1 MFNHSL
7 NKVYIYVFISIY
19 CSILS
24 LDPSVEFS
32 ITIIYVYYSV
42 IVVIVIKPMGNQISA
57 NSSFDGDDDEKMAL
71 RLDLYAQRI
80 ILKEVKFNSSLSD
93 SGKCEKLIIITSEV
107 LNRLPFRLISYMDRR
122 HKLFS
127 EKYET
132 FNAMDRALL
141 VNTNPEILKESKLD
155 EPNEFRKR
163 QMCVGLAR
171 FYIQIGNLFNAI
183 MTTMRPYN
191 YENTRRT
198 GPDNFSDMLTFS
210 LLEGRTMSSKD
221 KLRYEMSNMSGFAK
235 KQQDMKKRIGSILK
249 FGEMVQDLTP
259 GEGICNVQREIEQT
273 KITPLTITG
282 SSATETKI
290 KPSIFAMLEELYYDI
305 FHQSSSVN
313 PKSPQ
318 FIAMSASMKEK
329 IYRNDVRELYRI
341 VTGGKEPGPEI
352 ETFTDVAKY
361 VNDNDEIKKW
371 CSQPGNKN
379 LKIKVTNEMRSDSGF
394 VEYVQHIRETI
405 AYTSKQRKAI
415 VGLLDRVFVT
425 MKKSYDELREI
436 EETWYKS
443 GAKRYE
449 GFERDDEYS
458 REFFKLNLKYD
469 FFINPNLTD
478 AELQA
483 ITNEARTRIVRLYA
497 DSYQRFLKGFQLL
510 QKIQANSEIVQLQMQ
525 QEISTK
531 GQEAL
536 EPHSKQPNVENKNK
550 SIIDALNWEST
561 NLRDEKTT
569 SEAIQPIIGEK
580 SSEIASI
587 FRDMTR
593 KIHEKGMSDEKFKQ
607 VCLFYLKKVNAII
620 RPYLM
625 REQFNRETSDNV
637 KFQLSSL
644 DKQYETFV
652 SQQDKPS
659 NTIQQS
665 SPFLSGIV

>member
-1 MFNHSL
+1 
-7 NKVYIYVFISIY
+7 
-19 CSILS
+19 
-24 LDPSVEFS
+24 
-32 ITIIYVYYSV
+32 
-42 IVVIVIKPMGNQISA
+42 MGNKL
-57 NSSFDGDDDEKMAL
+57 SSSSVDIEDTEKMAL
-71 RLDLYAQRI
+71 KLDLYAQRI

-171 FYIQIGNLFNAI
+171 FYVQIGNLFNAI
-183 MTTMRPYN
+183 MSTMRPYN

-198 GPDNFSDMLTFS
+198 GPDNFYDMLTFS
-210 LLEGRTMSSKD
+210 LLEGRTASSKD
-221 KLRYEMSNMSGFAK
+221 KLLYETSNMSGFAK
-235 KQQDMKKRIGSILK
+235 KQADMKNKMASILK
-249 FGEMVQDLTP
+249 FGEIVQDLTP
-259 GEGICNVQREIEQT
+259 GEGICNLQRDIEQN

-318 FIAMSASMKEK
+318 FIAMTAVMKEK

-361 VNDNDEIKKW
+361 VNDNEEIKKW
-371 CSQPGNKN
+371 CSEPQNKN
-379 LKIKVTNEMRSDSGF
+379 LKIKVTNELRSDSGF
-394 VEYVQHIRETI
+394 VEYVQHIKEMM
-405 AYTSKQRKAI
+405 AYTSKQRKGI
-415 VGLLDRVFVT
+415 VGLLDRVFIT
-425 MKKSYDELREI
+425 MKKSEDELREI
-436 EETWYKS
+436 EESWYKS
-443 GAKRYE
+443 QVRRYE
-449 GFERDDEYS
+449 GFERDDEYA

-478 AELQA
+478 ADLQV
-483 ITNEARTRIVRLYA
+483 IINDARTRIVRLYA
-497 DSYQRFLKGFQLL
+497 DSYQRFLKGFKIL
-510 QKIQANSEIVQLQMQ
+510 QKIQANSELMQ
-525 QEISTK
+525 VEMEQKLAKE
-531 GQEAL
+531 GQQQSPEKEKSEL
-536 EPHSKQPNVENKNK
+536 E
-550 SIIDALNWEST
+550 SIKWDST
-561 NLRDEKTT
+561 NLRDEKNT
-569 SEAIQPIIGEK
+569 SDIIQRVLSDK
-580 SSEIASI
+580 SSEISSI
-587 FRDMTR
+587 FRDLTR
-593 KIHEKGMSDEKFKQ
+593 KMYEKGVYDDKSKQ
-607 VCLFYLKKVNAII
+607 ACLFYLKKTNSIA
-620 RPYLM
+620 RPYLDKE
-625 REQFNRETSDNV
+625 RFDRETTDNI

-644 DKQYETFV
+644 DTQYEASMNQGKTIDRQ
-652 SQQDKPS
+652 SQPMITTS
-659 NTIQQS
+659 IIS
-665 SPFLSGIV
+665 

>member
-1 MFNHSL
+1 
-7 NKVYIYVFISIY
+7 
-19 CSILS
+19 
-24 LDPSVEFS
+24 
-32 ITIIYVYYSV
+32 
-42 IVVIVIKPMGNQISA
+42 MGNQIST
-57 NSSFDGDDDEKMAL
+57 SSIGDEDIEKMAL

-127 EKYET
+127 QKYEM

-155 EPNEFRKR
+155 ESNEFRKR

-171 FYIQIGNLFNAI
+171 FYVQIGNLFNAI

-198 GPDNFSDMLTFS
+198 GPDNFYDMLTFS

-221 KLRYEMSNMSGFAK
+221 KQRYETSNMSGFAK
-235 KQQDMKKRIGSILK
+235 KQADMKKRLGSILK
-249 FGEMVQDLTP
+249 FGEIVQDLTP
-259 GEGICNVQREIEQT
+259 GEGICNIQRDIEQT
-273 KITPLTITG
+273 KITPLTVTG

-313 PKSPQ
+313 PKTPQ
-318 FIAMSASMKEK
+318 FIAMTAVMKEK

-361 VNDNDEIKKW
+361 VNDNEEIKNW
-371 CSQPGNKN
+371 CNQPANKN
-379 LKIKVTNEMRSDSGF
+379 LKIKVTDELRSDSGF
-394 VEYVQHIRETI
+394 VEYIQHIKDTI
-405 AYTSKQRKAI
+405 AYTSKQRKSI
-415 VGLLDRVFVT
+415 VALLDRVFVT
-425 MKKSYDELREI
+425 MKKSEDELREI
-436 EETWYKS
+436 EESWYKT
-443 GAKRYE
+443 GARRYE

-478 AELQA
+478 AELQL
-483 ITNEARTRIVRLYA
+483 ITNEARSRIVRLYA
-497 DSYQRFLKGFQLL
+497 DSYQRFLKGFKIL
-510 QKIQANSEIVQLQMQ
+510 QKIQANTELMHLQMQ
-525 QEISTK
+525 QDLANK
-531 GQEAL
+531 GQL
-536 EPHSKQPNVENKNK
+536 QQPLQQLQSNVLQNKAGENEK
-550 SIIDALNWEST
+550 SEIENIKWDST
-561 NLRDEKTT
+561 NLRDEKNASDT
-569 SEAIQPIIGEK
+569 IQRILSEK

-587 FRDMTR
+587 FRDLTR
-593 KIHEKGMSDEKFKQ
+593 KVYEKGISDDKFRQ
-607 VCLFYLKKVNAII
+607 PCLFYLKKLNAIA
-620 RPYLM
+620 RPYLD
-625 REQFNRETSDNV
+625 RERFDKEITDNI

-644 DKQYETFV
+644 DSQYESTV
-652 SQQDKPS
+652 KPS
-659 NTIQQS
+659 GGQTQPVIS
-665 SPFLSGIV
+665 TSIFT

>member
-1 MFNHSL
+1 M
-7 NKVYIYVFISIY
+7 
-19 CSILS
+19 
-24 LDPSVEFS
+24 
-32 ITIIYVYYSV
+32 YYSV
-42 IVVIVIKPMGNQISA
+42 IVLIVLIVVVKPMGNQISS
-57 NSSFDGDDDEKMAL
+57 NSSFGGDDDEKMAL

-249 FGEMVQDLTP
+249 FGEIVQDLTP

-318 FIAMSASMKEK
+318 FIAMSTSMKEK

-341 VTGGKEPGPEI
+341 VTGGKDPGPEI

-371 CSQPGNKN
+371 CNQPGNKN

-394 VEYVQHIRETI
+394 VEYVQHIRDTI
-405 AYTSKQRKAI
+405 VYTSKQRKAI

-497 DSYQRFLKGFQLL
+497 DSYQRFLKGFQIL

-525 QEISTK
+525 QEFSTK
-531 GQEAL
+531 GQEVL
-536 EPHSKQPNVENKNK
+536 EPESKQSNVDNKNK
-550 SIIDALNWEST
+550 SIIDGLNWEST

-569 SEAIQPIIGEK
+569 SEVIQPIIGEK

-659 NTIQQS
+659 NTIQSS
-665 SPFLSGIV
+665 SPFMTSIV

>member
-1 MFNHSL
+1 
-7 NKVYIYVFISIY
+7 
-19 CSILS
+19 
-24 LDPSVEFS
+24 
-32 ITIIYVYYSV
+32 
-42 IVVIVIKPMGNQISA
+42 MGNQITGA
-57 NSSFDGDDDEKMAL
+57 TSSYGDDDEKMAL

-80 ILKEVKFNSSLSD
+80 ILKEVKFNSSLTD
-93 SGKCEKLIIITSEV
+93 SGKCEKLIIITSAV

-127 EKYET
+127 DKYET

-198 GPDNFSDMLTFS
+198 GPDNFSDMLIFS
-210 LLEGRTMSSKD
+210 LMEGRSTNQKD
-221 KLRYEMSNMSGFAK
+221 KLRYELSNMSGFAK
-235 KQQDMKKRIGSILK
+235 KQQDMKKRLGSILK
-249 FGEMVQDLTP
+249 FGEIVQDLTP
-259 GEGICNVQREIEQT
+259 GEGICNVQRDIEQT
-273 KITPLTITG
+273 KVTPLTITG

-290 KPSIFAMLEELYYDI
+290 KPSIFSMLEELYYDI

-318 FIAMSASMKEK
+318 FIAMTAAMKEK

-361 VNDNDEIKKW
+361 VNDNEEIKKW
-371 CSQPGNKN
+371 CNQPENKN
-379 LKIKVTNEMRSDSGF
+379 MKIKVNDELRSDSGF
-394 VEYVQHIRETI
+394 VEYVQHIRDTI
-405 AYTSKQRKAI
+405 AYTSKQRKVI

-425 MKKSYDELREI
+425 MKKSNDELREI
-436 EETWYKS
+436 EQTWFKS
-443 GAKRYE
+443 GAKKYE

-478 AELQA
+478 AELQT

-497 DSYQRFLKGFQLL
+497 DSYQRFLKGFQIL
-510 QKIQANSEIVQLQMQ
+510 QKIQANSEVIQLQMR
-525 QEISTK
+525 QEVATK
-531 GQEAL
+531 GQE
-536 EPHSKQPNVENKNK
+536 EPEMKTPKDTDKNK
-550 SIIDALNWEST
+550 SIIENIIWDGT

-569 SEAIQPIIGEK
+569 SETIQPILSEK

-587 FRDMTR
+587 FREMTS
-593 KIHEKGMSDEKFKQ
+593 KIHSKGMNDDKYKQ
-607 VCLFYLKKVNAII
+607 PSLFYLKKANAIV

-625 REQFNRETSDNV
+625 RDQFNREVNENV
-637 KFQLSSL
+637 KFQLSLL
-644 DKQYETFV
+644 DKQFEG
-652 SQQDKPS
+652 SMNQEKS
-659 NTIQQS
+659 NTNQRS
-665 SPFLSGIV
+665 SSFLTSIL

>member
-1 MFNHSL
+1 MDWWGGVFIHSL
-7 NKVYIYVFISIY
+7 PKTYSYTFIFIY

-24 LDPSVEFS
+24 AMAAVFVGGCGLLS
-32 ITIIYVYYSV
+32 IHIIA
-42 IVVIVIKPMGNQISA
+42 IAMGNKIS
-57 NSSFDGDDDEKMAL
+57 SSSNYTDDTENMAL

-80 ILKEVKFNSSLSD
+80 IMKEVKFNSSLSD

-171 FYIQIGNLFNAI
+171 FYVQIGNLFNAI
-183 MTTMRPYN
+183 MSTMRPYN

-198 GPDNFSDMLTFS
+198 GPDNFYDMLAFS
-210 LLEGRTMSSKD
+210 LLEGRKSTTGSND
-221 KLRYEMSNMSGFAK
+221 KLRYETSNMSGFAK
-235 KQQDMKKRIGSILK
+235 KQADMKKKLGSLLK
-249 FGEMVQDLTP
+249 FGEIVQDLTP
-259 GEGICNVQREIEQT
+259 GEGICNVQKDIEDN
-273 KITPLTITG
+273 KITPLSISG
-282 SSATETKI
+282 SSSTESKI

-318 FIAMSASMKEK
+318 FIAMTAVMKEN

-352 ETFTDVAKY
+352 KTFTDVSKY
-361 VNDNDEIKKW
+361 VNDNEEIKKW
-371 CSQPGNKN
+371 CSGNKN
-379 LKIKVTNEMRSDSGF
+379 LKIKVTDDLRRDSAF
-394 VEYVQHIRETI
+394 VEYVKHIKDTM
-405 AYTSKQRKAI
+405 AYTSKQRKGI

-425 MKKSYDELREI
+425 MKKSEDELREI

-443 GAKRYE
+443 SARRYE
-449 GFERDDEYS
+449 GFERDDEYA

-478 AELQA
+478 ADLQV

-497 DSYQRFLKGFQLL
+497 DSYQRFLKGFQIL
-510 QKIQANSEIVQLQMQ
+510 QKIQANTELTQLEMAQNIAKDAQQQPQTSEKEKPDIKWDSM
-525 QEISTK
+525 
-531 GQEAL
+531 
-536 EPHSKQPNVENKNK
+536 
-550 SIIDALNWEST
+550 
-561 NLRDEKTT
+561 NLREEKTT
-569 SEAIQPIIGEK
+569 SDTVQRILSEK
-580 SSEIASI
+580 DSGASSI
-587 FRDMTR
+587 FRDLSR
-593 KIHEKGMSDEKFKQ
+593 EIYDKGSDDKFKDYS
-607 VCLFYLKKVNAII
+607 LFYLKKLNGIARQYIDKD
-620 RPYLM
+620 R
-625 REQFNRETSDNV
+625 FDSDTV
-637 KFQLSSL
+637 RGIKFQLNQL
-644 DKQYETFV
+644 KAQYDNYTKPQKD
-652 SQQDKPS
+652 SAPQQAAQP
-659 NTIQQS
+659 NI
-665 SPFLSGIV
+665 PWIV

>member
-1 MFNHSL
+1 
-7 NKVYIYVFISIY
+7 
-19 CSILS
+19 
-24 LDPSVEFS
+24 
-32 ITIIYVYYSV
+32 
-42 IVVIVIKPMGNQISA
+42 MGNQITGA
-57 NSSFDGDDDEKMAL
+57 TSSYGDDDEKMAL

-80 ILKEVKFNSSLSD
+80 ILKEVKFNSSLTD
-93 SGKCEKLIIITSEV
+93 SGKCEKLIIITSAV

-127 EKYET
+127 DKYET

-198 GPDNFSDMLTFS
+198 GPDNFSDMLIFS
-210 LLEGRTMSSKD
+210 LMEGRSTNQKD
-221 KLRYEMSNMSGFAK
+221 KLRYELSNMSGFAK
-235 KQQDMKKRIGSILK
+235 KQQDMKKRLGSILK
-249 FGEMVQDLTP
+249 FGEIVQDLTP
-259 GEGICNVQREIEQT
+259 GEGICNVQRDIEQT
-273 KITPLTITG
+273 KVTPLTITG

-290 KPSIFAMLEELYYDI
+290 KPSIFSMLEELYYDI

-318 FIAMSASMKEK
+318 FIAMTAAMKEK

-361 VNDNDEIKKW
+361 VNDNEEIKKW
-371 CSQPGNKN
+371 CNQPENKN
-379 LKIKVTNEMRSDSGF
+379 MKIKVNDELRSDSGF
-394 VEYVQHIRETI
+394 VEYVQHIRDTI
-405 AYTSKQRKAI
+405 AYTSKQRKVI

-425 MKKSYDELREI
+425 MKKSNDELREI
-436 EETWYKS
+436 EQTWFKS
-443 GAKRYE
+443 GAKKYE

-478 AELQA
+478 AELQT

-497 DSYQRFLKGFQLL
+497 DSYQRFLKGFQIL
-510 QKIQANSEIVQLQMQ
+510 QKIQANSEVIQLQMR
-525 QEISTK
+525 QEVATK
-531 GQEAL
+531 GQE
-536 EPHSKQPNVENKNK
+536 EPEMKTPKDTDKNK
-550 SIIDALNWEST
+550 SIIENIIWDGT

-569 SEAIQPIIGEK
+569 SETIQPILSEK

-587 FRDMTR
+587 FREMTS
-593 KIHEKGMSDEKFKQ
+593 KIHSKGTNDDKYKQ
-607 VCLFYLKKVNAII
+607 PSLFYLKKANAIV

-625 REQFNRETSDNV
+625 RDQFNREVNENV
-637 KFQLSSL
+637 KFQLSLL
-644 DKQYETFV
+644 DKQFEG
-652 SQQDKPS
+652 SMNQEKS
-659 NTIQQS
+659 NTNQRS
-665 SPFLSGIV
+665 SSFLTYIV

>member
-1 MFNHSL
+1 
-7 NKVYIYVFISIY
+7 
-19 CSILS
+19 
-24 LDPSVEFS
+24 
-32 ITIIYVYYSV
+32 
-42 IVVIVIKPMGNQISA
+42 MGNQIST
-57 NSSFDGDDDEKMAL
+57 SSIGDEDIEKMAL

-127 EKYET
+127 QKYEM

-155 EPNEFRKR
+155 ESNEFRKR

-171 FYIQIGNLFNAI
+171 FYVQIGNLFNAI

-198 GPDNFSDMLTFS
+198 GPDNFYDMLTFS

-221 KLRYEMSNMSGFAK
+221 KQRYETSNMSGFAK
-235 KQQDMKKRIGSILK
+235 KQADMKKRLGSILK
-249 FGEMVQDLTP
+249 FGEIVQDLTP
-259 GEGICNVQREIEQT
+259 GEGICNIQRDIEQT
-273 KITPLTITG
+273 KITPLTVTG

-313 PKSPQ
+313 PKTPQ
-318 FIAMSASMKEK
+318 FIAMTAVMKEK

-361 VNDNDEIKKW
+361 VNDNEEIKNW
-371 CSQPGNKN
+371 CNQPANKN
-379 LKIKVTNEMRSDSGF
+379 LKIKVTDELRSDSGF
-394 VEYVQHIRETI
+394 VEYIQHIKDTI
-405 AYTSKQRKAI
+405 AYTSKQRKSI
-415 VGLLDRVFVT
+415 VALLDRVFVT
-425 MKKSYDELREI
+425 MKKSEDELREI
-436 EETWYKS
+436 EESWYKT
-443 GAKRYE
+443 GARRYE

-478 AELQA
+478 AELQL
-483 ITNEARTRIVRLYA
+483 ITNEARSRIVRLYA
-497 DSYQRFLKGFQLL
+497 DSYQRFLKGFKIL
-510 QKIQANSEIVQLQMQ
+510 QKIQANTELMHLQMQ
-525 QEISTK
+525 QELANK
-531 GQEAL
+531 GQL
-536 EPHSKQPNVENKNK
+536 QQPLQQLQSNVLQNKAGENEK
-550 SIIDALNWEST
+550 SEIENIKWDST
-561 NLRDEKTT
+561 NLRDEKNASDT
-569 SEAIQPIIGEK
+569 IQRILSEK

-587 FRDMTR
+587 FRDLTR
-593 KIHEKGMSDEKFKQ
+593 KVYEKGISDDKFRQ
-607 VCLFYLKKVNAII
+607 PCLFYLKKLNAIA
-620 RPYLM
+620 RPYLD
-625 REQFNRETSDNV
+625 RERFDKEITDNI

-644 DKQYETFV
+644 DSQYESTV
-652 SQQDKPS
+652 KPS
-659 NTIQQS
+659 GGQTQPVIS
-665 SPFLSGIV
+665 TSIFT

>member
-1 MFNHSL
+1 
-7 NKVYIYVFISIY
+7 
-19 CSILS
+19 
-24 LDPSVEFS
+24 
-32 ITIIYVYYSV
+32 
-42 IVVIVIKPMGNQISA
+42 MGNKISA
-57 NSSFDGDDDEKMAL
+57 ASSFGGDDDEKMAL

-107 LNRLPFRLISYMDRR
+107 LNRLPFRIISYMDRR

-210 LLEGRTMSSKD
+210 LLEGRTLSSKD

-249 FGEMVQDLTP
+249 FKEMVQDLTP
-259 GEGICNVQREIEQT
+259 GEGICNVQRDIEQT

-305 FHQSSSVN
+305 FHQASSVN

-318 FIAMSASMKEK
+318 FIAMSANMKEK
-329 IYRNDVRELYRI
+329 IYLNDVRELYRI

-371 CSQPGNKN
+371 CNQPGNKN
-379 LKIKVTNEMRSDSGF
+379 MKIKVTDDLRKDSGF
-394 VEYVQHIRETI
+394 IEYVQHIRDTI
-405 AYTSKQRKAI
+405 VYTSKQRKAI

-436 EETWYKS
+436 EQTWFKS

-449 GFERDDEYS
+449 GFERDDDYS

-483 ITNEARTRIVRLYA
+483 ITIEARTRIVRLYA
-497 DSYQRFLKGFQLL
+497 DSYQRFLKGFQIL

-525 QEISTK
+525 QEFSTK
-531 GQEAL
+531 GQEQL
-536 EPHSKQPNVENKNK
+536 EQETKQPDIENKNK
-550 SIIDALNWEST
+550 SIIDDLNWDST
-561 NLRDEKTT
+561 NLREEKTT

-580 SSEIASI
+580 SSDVATI

-593 KIHEKGMSDEKFKQ
+593 KIHEKGMSDEKYKQ

-625 REQFNRETSDNV
+625 KDQFNRETTENV

-652 SQQDKPS
+652 SQTDKPS
-659 NTIQQS
+659 NTIQPS
-665 SPFLSGIV
+665 SPFMTAIV

>member
-1 MFNHSL
+1 
-7 NKVYIYVFISIY
+7 
-19 CSILS
+19 
-24 LDPSVEFS
+24 
-32 ITIIYVYYSV
+32 
-42 IVVIVIKPMGNQISA
+42 MGNQIST
-57 NSSFDGDDDEKMAL
+57 SSIGDEDIEKMAL

-127 EKYET
+127 QKYEM

-155 EPNEFRKR
+155 ESNEFRKR

-171 FYIQIGNLFNAI
+171 FYVQIGNLFNAI

-198 GPDNFSDMLTFS
+198 GPDNFYDMLTFS

-221 KLRYEMSNMSGFAK
+221 KQRYETSNMSGFAK
-235 KQQDMKKRIGSILK
+235 KQADMKKRLGSILK
-249 FGEMVQDLTP
+249 FGEIVQDLTP
-259 GEGICNVQREIEQT
+259 GEGICNIQRDIEQT
-273 KITPLTITG
+273 KITPLTVTG

-313 PKSPQ
+313 PKTPQ
-318 FIAMSASMKEK
+318 FIAMTAVMKEK

-361 VNDNDEIKKW
+361 VNDNEEIKNW
-371 CSQPGNKN
+371 CNQPANKN
-379 LKIKVTNEMRSDSGF
+379 LKIKVTDELRSDSGF
-394 VEYVQHIRETI
+394 VEYIQHIKDTI

-415 VGLLDRVFVT
+415 VALLDRVFVT
-425 MKKSYDELREI
+425 MKKSEDELREI
-436 EETWYKS
+436 EESWYKT
-443 GAKRYE
+443 GARRYE

-478 AELQA
+478 AELQL
-483 ITNEARTRIVRLYA
+483 ITNEARSRIVRLYA
-497 DSYQRFLKGFQLL
+497 DSYQRFLKGFKIL
-510 QKIQANSEIVQLQMQ
+510 QKIQANTELMHLQMQ
-525 QEISTK
+525 QELANK
-531 GQEAL
+531 GQL
-536 EPHSKQPNVENKNK
+536 QQPLQQLQSNVLQNKAGENEK
-550 SIIDALNWEST
+550 SEIENIKWDST
-561 NLRDEKTT
+561 NLRDEKNASDT
-569 SEAIQPIIGEK
+569 IQRILSEK

-587 FRDMTR
+587 FRDLTR
-593 KIHEKGMSDEKFKQ
+593 KVYEKGISDDKFRQ
-607 VCLFYLKKVNAII
+607 PCLFYLKKLNAIA
-620 RPYLM
+620 RPYLD
-625 REQFNRETSDNV
+625 RERFDKEITDNI

-644 DKQYETFV
+644 DSQYESTV
-652 SQQDKPS
+652 KPS
-659 NTIQQS
+659 GGQTQPVIS
-665 SPFLSGIV
+665 TSIFT

>member
-1 MFNHSL
+1 
-7 NKVYIYVFISIY
+7 
-19 CSILS
+19 
-24 LDPSVEFS
+24 
-32 ITIIYVYYSV
+32 
-42 IVVIVIKPMGNQISA
+42 MGNQISA
-57 NSSFDGDDDEKMAL
+57 SSSYGDDDEKMAL

-127 EKYET
+127 EKFET

-198 GPDNFSDMLTFS
+198 GPDNFSDMLIFS
-210 LLEGRTMSSKD
+210 LMEGRTLSSKD

-235 KQQDMKKRIGSILK
+235 KQQDMKKRLGSILK

-318 FIAMSASMKEK
+318 FIAMTVAMKEK

-371 CSQPGNKN
+371 CSQPENKN
-379 LKIKVTNEMRSDSGF
+379 MKIKVNDELRSDSGF
-394 VEYVQHIRETI
+394 VEYVQHIRDTI
-405 AYTSKQRKAI
+405 AYTSKQRRAI

-425 MKKSYDELREI
+425 MKKSNDELREI

-443 GAKRYE
+443 GTKKYE

-478 AELQA
+478 AELQS

-497 DSYQRFLKGFQLL
+497 DSYQRFLKGFQIL
-510 QKIQANSEIVQLQMQ
+510 QKIQANSEVIQLQMQ
-525 QEISTK
+525 RELATK
-531 GQEAL
+531 GQEEPAL
-536 EPHSKQPNVENKNK
+536 KPPSSSSGDDKRKSEIENLAW
-550 SIIDALNWEST
+550 DST

-593 KIHEKGMSDEKFKQ
+593 KIHEKGLSDEKFKQ

-625 REQFNRETSDNV
+625 KEQFNRETTDNV

-644 DKQYETFV
+644 DKQYEAFV
-652 SQQDKPS
+652 SQSDKPS
-659 NTIQQS
+659 NTIQPS
-665 SPFLSGIV
+665 SSFLSSIV

>member
-1 MFNHSL
+1 
-7 NKVYIYVFISIY
+7 
-19 CSILS
+19 
-24 LDPSVEFS
+24 
-32 ITIIYVYYSV
+32 
-42 IVVIVIKPMGNQISA
+42 MGNQITGA
-57 NSSFDGDDDEKMAL
+57 SSSYGHDDDEKMAL

-198 GPDNFSDMLTFS
+198 GPDNFSDMLIFS
-210 LLEGRTMSSKD
+210 LMEGRTLSSKD

-235 KQQDMKKRIGSILK
+235 KQQDMKKRLGSILK

-318 FIAMSASMKEK
+318 FIAMSAAMKEK

-379 LKIKVTNEMRSDSGF
+379 MKIKVSDELRSDSGF
-394 VEYVQHIRETI
+394 VEYVQHIRDTI
-405 AYTSKQRKAI
+405 AYTSKQRRAI

-478 AELQA
+478 AELQS

-497 DSYQRFLKGFQLL
+497 DSYQRFLKGFQIL
-510 QKIQANSEIVQLQMQ
+510 QKIQANSEVIQLQMQ
-525 QEISTK
+525 REVATK
-531 GQEAL
+531 GQE
-536 EPHSKQPNVENKNK
+536 EPDSKPPSGSSGDDKRKSEIENLVW
-550 SIIDALNWEST
+550 DST

-593 KIHEKGMSDEKFKQ
+593 KIHEKGLSDEKFRQ

-625 REQFNRETSDNV
+625 KEQFNRETTDNV

-644 DKQYETFV
+644 DKQYEAFV
-652 SQQDKPS
+652 SQTDKPSS
-659 NTIQQS
+659 NTIQPS
-665 SPFLSGIV
+665 SSFLSSIV

>member
-1 MFNHSL
+1 
-7 NKVYIYVFISIY
+7 
-19 CSILS
+19 
-24 LDPSVEFS
+24 
-32 ITIIYVYYSV
+32 
-42 IVVIVIKPMGNQISA
+42 MGNKIS
-57 NSSFDGDDDEKMAL
+57 SSSSMNVEDTENMAL
-71 RLDLYAQRI
+71 KLDLYAQRI

-122 HKLFS
+122 HRLFS

-171 FYIQIGNLFNAI
+171 FYVQIGNLFNAI
-183 MTTMRPYN
+183 MSTMRPYN

-198 GPDNFSDMLTFS
+198 APENFYDMLTFS
-210 LLEGRTMSSKD
+210 LLEGRTMSSND
-221 KLRYEMSNMSGFAK
+221 KLRYETSNMSGFSK
-235 KQQDMKKRIGSILK
+235 KQSDMKKKLGSLLK
-249 FGEMVQDLTP
+249 FGEIVQDLTP
-259 GEGICNVQREIEQT
+259 GEGICNIQKDIEQN
-273 KITPLTITG
+273 KITPMTITG

-318 FIAMSASMKEK
+318 FIAMTAVMKEK

-361 VNDNDEIKKW
+361 VNDNEEIKKW
-371 CSQPGNKN
+371 CNQPKNKN
-379 LKIKVTNEMRSDSGF
+379 LKIKVTDDLRRDSGF
-394 VEYVQHIRETI
+394 VEYVQHIKDTM
-405 AYTSKQRKAI
+405 AYTSKQRKSI

-425 MKKSYDELREI
+425 MKKSEDELREV

-443 GAKRYE
+443 SARRYE

-478 AELQA
+478 ADLQV

-497 DSYQRFLKGFQLL
+497 DSYQRFLKGFQIL
-510 QKIQANSEIVQLQMQ
+510 QKIQENNELIQLEMGQNLAKEGQQQPQTQPPSEKDTSEIKW
-525 QEISTK
+525 I
-531 GQEAL
+531 
-536 EPHSKQPNVENKNK
+536 
-550 SIIDALNWEST
+550 ST
-561 NLRDEKTT
+561 NLREGKTT
-569 SEAIQPIIGEK
+569 SDMIQTKLSRKDSGV
-580 SSEIASI
+580 SSL
-587 FRDMTR
+587 FRDISR
-593 KIHEKGMSDEKFKQ
+593 LIFEKGNSDEKLRLTSVSALNRLNNTAKS
-607 VCLFYLKKVNAII
+607 YL
-620 RPYLM
+620 
-625 REQFNRETSDNV
+625 DNDRQDRDSSELV
-637 KFQLSSL
+637 KFQLSELQRTYEDYS
-644 DKQYETFV
+644 KQ
-652 SQQDKPS
+652 QNAPQNPLPRG
-659 NTIQQS
+659 NA
-665 SPFLSGIV
+665 SPFLFV

>member
-1 MFNHSL
+1 M
-7 NKVYIYVFISIY
+7 
-19 CSILS
+19 
-24 LDPSVEFS
+24 

-42 IVVIVIKPMGNQISA
+42 VVIVLVEPMGNQLS
-57 NSSFDGDDDEKMAL
+57 NSSSFGDDDEKMAL

-122 HKLFS
+122 HHLFS

-210 LLEGRTMSSKD
+210 LLEGRSTSSKD

-259 GEGICNVQREIEQT
+259 GEGICNVQRDIEQT
-273 KITPLTITG
+273 KVTPLTITG

-379 LKIKVTNEMRSDSGF
+379 MKIKVTNELRSDSGF
-394 VEYVQHIRETI
+394 VEYVQHIRDTI

-436 EETWYKS
+436 EQTWYKS

-478 AELQA
+478 AELQS

-497 DSYQRFLKGFQLL
+497 DSYQRFLKGFQIL

-531 GQEAL
+531 GQEQP
-536 EPHSKQPNVENKNK
+536 EPETKQPNADDKNK
-550 SIIDALNWEST
+550 SIIENINWDGT
-561 NLRDEKTT
+561 NLRDEKTV
-569 SEAIQPIIGEK
+569 SEAIQSIISEK
-580 SSEIASI
+580 SSEIGSI
-587 FRDMTR
+587 FREMTK
-593 KIHEKGMSDEKFKQ
+593 KIHEKGMSDDKYKQ
-607 VCLFYLKKVNAII
+607 PSLFYLKKTNAII

-625 REQFNRETSDNV
+625 KDQFNREINENV
-637 KFQLSSL
+637 KFQLSLL
-644 DKQYETFV
+644 DKQYETNMN
-652 SQQDKPS
+652 QDKPS
-659 NTIQQS
+659 TNQQS
-665 SPFLSGIV
+665 SSFLTSIV

>member
-1 MFNHSL
+1 
-7 NKVYIYVFISIY
+7 
-19 CSILS
+19 
-24 LDPSVEFS
+24 
-32 ITIIYVYYSV
+32 
-42 IVVIVIKPMGNQISA
+42 MGNKIS
-57 NSSFDGDDDEKMAL
+57 NSASFGDDVEKMAL

-198 GPDNFSDMLTFS
+198 GPDNFYDMLTFS
-210 LLEGRTMSSKD
+210 LLEGRSSSSKD

-235 KQQDMKKRIGSILK
+235 KQQDMRKRLSSMLK

-259 GEGICNVQREIEQT
+259 GDGICNVQREIEQT

-290 KPSIFAMLEELYYDI
+290 KPSMFAMLEELYYDI

-318 FIAMSASMKEK
+318 FIAMTAVMKEK
-329 IYRNDVRELYRI
+329 IYRNDVRVLYRI

-361 VNDNDEIKKW
+361 VNDNEEIKNW
-371 CSQPGNKN
+371 CNQPSNKN
-379 LKIKVTNEMRSDSGF
+379 MKIKVTDELRSDSGF
-394 VEYVQHIRETI
+394 VEYVQHIKDTMYYI
-405 AYTSKQRKAI
+405 SKQRKTI

-425 MKKSYDELREI
+425 MKKSEDELREI
-436 EETWYKS
+436 EQTWYKS

-478 AELQA
+478 SDLQS

-497 DSYQRFLKGFQLL
+497 DSYQRFLKGFQIL
-510 QKIQANSEIVQLQMQ
+510 QKIQANSEVIQLQMR
-525 QEISTK
+525 QELASK
-531 GQEAL
+531 GQE
-536 EPHSKQPNVENKNK
+536 QPDTTMTNKTKPNTTSDEK
-550 SIIDALNWEST
+550 NRSIIETINWDGT

-569 SEAIQPIIGEK
+569 SETIQSIISEK
-580 SSEIASI
+580 SSEIGSI
-587 FRDMTR
+587 FREMTR
-593 KIHEKGMSDEKFKQ
+593 KIHEKGLSDEKYKQ
-607 VCLFYLKKVNAII
+607 PSLFYLKKTNAII

-625 REQFNRETSDNV
+625 KDQFNREINENV
-637 KFQLSSL
+637 KFQLSSVDQQFESYMNK
-644 DKQYETFV
+644 DK
-652 SQQDKPS
+652 S
-659 NTIQQS
+659 NPNS
-665 SPFLSGIV
+665 SSGSFLTSIV

>member
-1 MFNHSL
+1 
-7 NKVYIYVFISIY
+7 
-19 CSILS
+19 
-24 LDPSVEFS
+24 
-32 ITIIYVYYSV
+32 
-42 IVVIVIKPMGNQISA
+42 MGNQISP
-57 NSSFDGDDDEKMAL
+57 SSSYGDDDEKMAL

-210 LLEGRTMSSKD
+210 LMEGRSTNQKD

-235 KQQDMKKRIGSILK
+235 KQQDMKKRLGSILK
-249 FGEMVQDLTP
+249 FGEMVQDLAP
-259 GEGICNVQREIEQT
+259 GEGICNVQRDIEQT

-290 KPSIFAMLEELYYDI
+290 KPSIFSMLEELYYDI

-318 FIAMSASMKEK
+318 FIAMSAAMKEK

-371 CSQPGNKN
+371 CNQPMNRN
-379 LKIKVTNEMRSDSGF
+379 MRIKITDELRSDSGF
-394 VEYVQHIRETI
+394 VEYVQHIRDTI
-405 AYTSKQRKAI
+405 VYTSKQRKAI

-436 EETWYKS
+436 EQTWFKS
-443 GAKRYE
+443 GAKKYE

-497 DSYQRFLKGFQLL
+497 DSYQRFLKGFQIL
-510 QKIQANSEIVQLQMQ
+510 QKIQANSEVIQLQMQ
-525 QEISTK
+525 REIATT
-531 GQEAL
+531 GQE
-536 EPHSKQPNVENKNK
+536 EPNSKPPSGTSIDDKRKSEIENLVW
-550 SIIDALNWEST
+550 DST

-580 SSEIASI
+580 SSDVASI

-593 KIHEKGMSDEKFKQ
+593 KIHEKGLSDEKFRQ

-625 REQFNRETSDNV
+625 KDQFNRETTDNV

-644 DKQYETFV
+644 DRQYESFI
-652 SQQDKPS
+652 SQSDKPS
-659 NTIQQS
+659 NTTQQS
-665 SPFLSGIV
+665 SSFLTSIV